1 MSAATDTVLTDLA
14 DGVLTITLNRPE
26 RGNAWNS
33 AMTLAYFDALEQAA
47 RDPAVRVILVTGA
60 GKAFCTGG
68 DGAVI
73 GGIAA
78 AGSMEAGL
86 PDRPAGRRELPTW
99 LALSIG
105 KPVIAAINGAC
116 FGMGMQQALCCDI
129 RFASEEAKFSTA
141 YAKRGLI
148 AEMGMSWLLQ
158 RLVGTGRGLD
168 LMLSARLVRAAEAR
182 EMGLVEFLVPH
193 DRLLDEARAY
203 ARTMVEGS
211 SPRAMRMM
219 KYQAWKD
226 ASRGLIA
233 SYDEAQTLL
242 AEAFT
247 CDDFREGFASWQ
259 EGRPPAFPPLAD
271 ELAFFP
277 LED

>member
-1 MSAATDTVLTDLA
+1 MSDATDPVLTELA
-14 DGVLTITLNRPE
+14 DGILTITLNRPE

-33 AMTLAYFDALEQAA
+33 AMNLAYFDALEQAA
-47 RDPAVRVILVTGA
+47 TDPRVRVILVTGA

-78 AGSMEAGL
+78 AGSLEAGL
-86 PDRPAGRRELPTW
+86 PNRPKPARERPTW

-105 KPVIAAINGAC
+105 KPVIAGINGAC
-116 FGMGMQQALCCDI
+116 FGMGVQQALCCDI

-168 LMLSARLVRAAEAR
+168 LMLSARLVRAAEALDI
-182 EMGLVEFLVPH
+182 GLVEFVVPH
-193 DRLLDEARAY
+193 DRLLAEARAY
-203 ARTMVEGS
+203 AGTLIAGS

-226 ASRGLIA
+226 ASRGLVA
-233 SYDEAQTLL
+233 SYDEAQALL
-242 AEAFT
+242 ADAFASA
-247 CDDFREGFASWQ
+247 DFREGFASWQ
-259 EGRPPAFPPLAD
+259 EGRPPAFPPLAA

>member
-1 MSAATDTVLTDLA
+1 MSETPDTVLTEISE
-14 DGVLTITLNRPE
+14 GVLTITLNRPE

-33 AMTLAYFDALEQAA
+33 AMTNAYFDALEAGA
-47 RDPAVRVILVTGA
+47 RDPRVRVILVTGA

-73 GGIAA
+73 GSIAA

-86 PDRPAGRRELPTW
+86 PDRPAATRDRPTW

-182 EMGLVEFLVPH
+182 EIGLVEFVVPH

-203 ARTMVEGS
+203 ARTLVEGS

-226 ASRGLIA
+226 AGRGLIA
-233 SYDEAQTLL
+233 SYDEAQAML

-247 CDDFREGFASWQ
+247 SADFQEGFASWQ
-259 EGRPPAFPPLAD
+259 DGRPPAFAPLAD